1 MGGVQAV
8 LAFGG
13 RVGLGVGLALVLS
26 MLGVALAWGIF
37 IFSGA
42 ASHTTMLWLVMSG
55 AGIGAALGATLPWLR
70 VDGNPALLIIAIVSL
85 AFLAGLGGAWGG
97 YQYAADREVAC
108 CTKPNIAPF
117 TYAAF
122 GAVVMANGA
131 ALLRSIAG
139 QIITGRRR
147 PVSRQL

>member
-13 RVGLGVGLALVLS
+13 RVGLAVGLALVLS

-42 ASHTTMLWLVMSG
+42 VSKTTMLWLVMSG
-55 AGIGAALGATLPWLR
+55 AGLGAGVGATLPWLR
-70 VDGNPALLIIAIVSL
+70 VDGNSILAIIATVSL
-85 AFLAGLGGAWGG
+85 TVLAGLGGAWGG
-97 YQYAADREVAC
+97 YQYSADREVAC
-108 CTKPNIAPF
+108 CTKPDIAPF

-122 GAVVMANGA
+122 GAVAMANGTA
-131 ALLRSIAG
+131 FLCSIAREG
-139 QIITGRRR
+139 FAGRRR
-147 PVSRQL
+147 PVSRQF